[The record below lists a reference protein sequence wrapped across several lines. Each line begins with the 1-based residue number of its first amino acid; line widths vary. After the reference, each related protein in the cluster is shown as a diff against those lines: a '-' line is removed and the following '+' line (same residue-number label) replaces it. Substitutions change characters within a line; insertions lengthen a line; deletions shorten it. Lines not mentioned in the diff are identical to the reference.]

1 VTKGVIRQG
10 KVCRPLFK
18 PLRGQAPASVSE
30 LIVAYAQHDRLR
42 ATGDGPRVML
52 DGSGVV
58 VVDESWVNESLD

>member
-10 KVCRPLFK
+10 KVCRPLFN
-18 PLRGQAPASVSE
+18 PLRGQAPATVLQ

-42 ATGDGPRVML
+42 ATGDGPGVML
-52 DGSGVV
+52 DESEVV